1 MANRS
6 TIPHIG
12 YSNNARWEKWRVK
25 FALAVSA
32 FAALRIFLFAAAF
45 PLFNNTD
52 ERFHFATIEVYA
64 RGQLP
69 GKELPL
75 IGEDLAKTIAPYAS
89 FEYWQ
94 TGFQNDLA
102 WRLRTLSEW
111 RNFEAQGPP
120 LYYAI
125 AAAWYKFGALFGLED
140 AQLAY
145 WVRFLNPLSYGLLVW
160 LSCCFVHRVYPENVF
175 LCVAVPALI
184 AVFPQDVFFGMNRD
198 VISPTL
204 WAGALL
210 LMVDAMEDEQTG
222 DRSLLLASLLV
233 GLGFLLELSNF
244 ILYVA
249 WMGTLRC
256 WLVRSQ
262 MSARHKTW
270 VISLSAIAASFPPFL
285 WMGRNYLVM
294 GNLTGAQAKVQY
306 LGWTMKPLSE
316 VFHHPLFSFHGLAFF
331 LRWLTSTF
339 WCGEYRWH
347 GLLMRSVVADWFY
360 MLSTAVFLFAFVLTF
375 AHNPRTVSSL
385 QKWVALQAMFAV
397 AGSILFLAAVSVAF
411 DYHNSGYPSRVLP
424 FFVSGRIV
432 SGALLP
438 FVLMYAG
445 GLEAITRKLPRR
457 VAPGAVLACL
467 LLFIAMSEVRVRSVT
482 FSSPYNFFA
491 LQSLR

>member
-1 MANRS
+1 
-6 TIPHIG
+6 
-12 YSNNARWEKWRVK
+12 
-25 FALAVSA
+25 L
-32 FAALRIFLFAAAF
+32 AALRILLFAAAF

-64 RGQLP
+64 RGQFP

-75 IGEDLAKTIAPYAS
+75 IGDDLAKTIAPYAS
-89 FEYWQ
+89 FEYGQ
-94 TGFQNDLA
+94 TAFQNDLVS
-102 WRLRTLSEW
+102 RVRTLSQW
-111 RNFEAQGPP
+111 RNFEVQGPP
-120 LYYAI
+120 LYYVI
-125 AAAWYKFGALFGLED
+125 AAAWYKFGALLGLKD
-140 AQLAY
+140 ARLAY

-160 LSCCFVHRVYPENVF
+160 LSYCFVHRVYPKNVF

-198 VISPTL
+198 VMSPTL

-210 LMVDAMEDEQTG
+210 LMVDAMQDDQTSY
-222 DRSLLLASLLV
+222 RPLLLASLLV
-233 GLGFLLELSNF
+233 GLGFLLELSNVV
-244 ILYVA
+244 LYVA

-256 WLVRSQ
+256 WLLRSQ
-262 MSARHKTW
+262 MSARHKSW
-270 VISLSAIAASFPPFL
+270 VTSVSAIAALLPPSL
-285 WMGRNYLVM
+285 WMGRNYVLM
-294 GNLTGAQAKVQY
+294 GNLTGAEAKVQY

-339 WCGEYRWH
+339 WCGEYCWH
-347 GLLMRSVVADWFY
+347 GLLMRSVGADWFY
-360 MLSTAVFLFAFVLTF
+360 VLSSAIFIFAFVLNY
-375 AHNPRTVSSL
+375 ACNRRTVSSL
-385 QKWVALQAMFAV
+385 QRWFAWQALFAV
-397 AGSILFLAAVSVAF
+397 VGSILFLAAVSVAF

-445 GLEAITRKLPRR
+445 GLEAITRKLPWR
-457 VAPGAVLACL
+457 VAPGVVLACL
-467 LLFIAMSEVRVRSVT
+467 LLFITLSEIRVRSVT